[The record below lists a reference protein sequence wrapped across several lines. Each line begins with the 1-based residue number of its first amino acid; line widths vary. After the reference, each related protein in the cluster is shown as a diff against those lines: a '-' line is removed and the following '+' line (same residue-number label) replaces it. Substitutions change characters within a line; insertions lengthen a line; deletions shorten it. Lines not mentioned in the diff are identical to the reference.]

1 MSIAWMDVFG
11 DLLPLLGRLVLAC
24 LLGALIGFEREAHG
38 QAAGFRTNI
47 IVCMSAC
54 LIMEIALGL
63 EEMFRLMNHESVVRL
78 DPGRLPSYAMAGMGF
93 LGAGAIIKG
102 KGSVRGLTTAAG
114 LWLVTAIGLAVGA
127 GMYPEALFTSMLTLL
142 ILYNIRRILRPLI
155 AHDMHSLLTL
165 RCKCP
170 ELRLKNIK
178 EVLERFET
186 LEVKAV
192 NYYNEVTE
200 GRVTY
205 RLRLQ
210 SKENIPRGQVVKE
223 LVALYGLE
231 SISWEEADVP

>member
-1 MSIAWMDVFG
+1 MGIPWVELLSDW
-11 DLLPLLGRLVLAC
+11 LPLLGRLTMAC

-47 IVCMSAC
+47 IVAMSAC
-54 LIMEIALGL
+54 LIMEIALSL
-63 EEMFRLMNHESVVRL
+63 EYMYRLMGDESVVRL

-102 KGSVRGLTTAAG
+102 RGSVRGLTTAAG

-127 GMYPEALFTSMLTLL
+127 GLYAEALFTTIISLL

-155 AHDMHSLLTL
+155 AHDMHSLLTV

-170 ELRLKNIK
+170 ELRLRDIK

-192 NYYNEVTE
+192 NYYNEVSQ
-200 GRVTY
+200 GHVTY
-205 RLRLQ
+205 KLRLQ
-210 SKENIPRGQVVKE
+210 SKESIPRGQIVTE
-223 LVALYGLE
+223 LVNLYGLE
-231 SISWEEADVP
+231 SVYWEEADVP

>member
-1 MSIAWMDVFG
+1 MGIPWAELLSEW
-11 DLLPLLGRLVLAC
+11 LPLLGRLTMAC

-47 IVCMSAC
+47 IVAMSAC
-54 LIMEIALGL
+54 LIMEIALSL
-63 EEMFRLMNHESVVRL
+63 EYMYRLMGDESVVRL
-78 DPGRLPSYAMAGMGF
+78 DPGRLPSYAIAGMGF

-127 GMYPEALFTSMLTLL
+127 GLYAEALFTTILSLL

-155 AHDMHSLLTL
+155 AHDLHSILTL

-170 ELRLKNIK
+170 DLRLKDIRN
-178 EVLERFET
+178 VLDQFET

-192 NYYNEVTE
+192 NYYNEITQ
-200 GRVTY
+200 GFVTY

-210 SKENIPRGQVVKE
+210 SKENIPRPLIVKE
-223 LVALYGLE
+223 LLKLHGLQ
-231 SISWEEADVP
+231 SIHWEEADVP